1 MALLDKSTI
10 DNLKKELSTPA
21 KVVVKGD
28 ENYRDSIKRWSAAA
42 EKEAG
47 IIVYPTT
54 PEDVSKAILFSKS
67 HGLELATVGG
77 GHGSSG
83 ASSTNGG
90 LCIDL
95 SKMRSVTIDLVNKTA
110 ICEGGCLWADVDK
123 AAAPHHL
130 AAVGGTVNHTGIGGL
145 TLGGGY
151 GHLTPKHGLVIDNLL
166 AAEMVLADGS
176 IVVCTKDKNPDLFWA
191 IRGAGISFGVAT
203 KFTYRLHEQPNR
215 VWGGMLVFPREKLGP
230 IVEFANTVVDPKV
243 ENALLLLGFGAP
255 PPHFAPAVML
265 PMFYNG
271 TEAEAKAFY
280 TPLFELGP
288 LADMTAEMDYVQ
300 INGILNEAMRHG
312 LRRSMKGAVF
322 MAPLN
327 LAYAEEIFTDFEAFM
342 KEVPGAKHTMVV
354 FEFIPYGKVLKVGQ
368 QETAFANRGAYGNLM
383 FGPGWESKEDDD
395 RCRQWTRRM
404 AAKAKKE
411 LERRMEDGTDEVTKD
426 GVGSYSNYDG
436 AEHQAGKL
444 VYGVNYD
451 RLVELKKQYDP
462 ENVFSKGPKL
472 VS

>member
-1 MALLDKSTI
+1 
-10 DNLKKELSTPA
+10 
-21 KVVVKGD
+21 
-28 ENYRDSIKRWSAAA
+28 
-42 EKEAG
+42 
-47 IIVYPTT
+47 
-54 PEDVSKAILFSKS
+54 
-67 HGLELATVGG
+67 
-77 GHGSSG
+77 
-83 ASSTNGG
+83 
-90 LCIDL
+90 
-95 SKMRSVTIDLVNKTA
+95 MRSVTIDLVNKTA

-436 AEHQAGKL
+436 GKCSFPS
-444 VYGVNYD
+444 VYFVFNLCQIEEYFTSSRFDD
-451 RLVELKKQYDP
+451 R
-462 ENVFSKGPKL
+462 
-472 VS
+472 